1 MADNPAETNDDGLRE
16 DQKPANQTGMQ
27 NGNVKQRSG
36 HTPKNTDLA
45 RGSEPETRGS
55 SQQRG

>member
-45 RGSEPETRGS
+45 RGSEPEPRGS

>member
-1 MADNPAETNDDGLRE
+1 MADKPHDGLRP
-16 DQKPANQTGMQ
+16 DQKPANQTSVKS
-27 NGNVKQRSG
+27 GNVKQRSS
-36 HTPKNTDLA
+36 HEPKNTDLA

>member
-1 MADNPAETNDDGLRE
+1 MANQNNDKGHDGLRPE
-16 DQKPANQTGMQ
+16 QKPANQTSVQ
-27 NGNVKQRSG
+27 SGNVKQRSG
-36 HTPKNTDLA
+36 HEPKNTDLA

>member
-1 MADNPAETNDDGLRE
+1 MADQNTDNSRDGLRP
-16 DQKPANQTGMQ
+16 DQKPANQTGVQ
-27 NGNVKQRSG
+27 SGNVKQRSG
-36 HTPKNTDLA
+36 HEPKNTDLA

>member
-1 MADNPAETNDDGLRE
+1 MADQNTDNSRDGLRP
-16 DQKPANQTGMQ
+16 DQKPANQTGGQ
-27 NGNVKQRSG
+27 SGNVKQGSG
-36 HTPKNTDLA
+36 HEPKNTALA